1 LCFGSKC
8 IVLKLLKVQ
17 ADIQEEEAAAAAE
30 LSALRAKAKDL
41 ERQVPQ
47 FVALSLASFPDS
59 SRAGR

>member
-1 LCFGSKC
+1 M
-8 IVLKLLKVQ
+8 Q